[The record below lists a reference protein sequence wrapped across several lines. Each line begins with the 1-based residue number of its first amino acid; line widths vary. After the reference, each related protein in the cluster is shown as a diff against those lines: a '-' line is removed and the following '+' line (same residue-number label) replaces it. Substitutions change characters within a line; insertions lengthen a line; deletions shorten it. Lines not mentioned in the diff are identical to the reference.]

1 MAKICIVSPSLKLG
15 GIERALTTLAN
26 EFNERGHEI
35 YFVSCIRADHFYKLP
50 PRVVL
55 VEPTFMRSA
64 SVINK
69 LLFYPRLLWFIRT
82 TIISINPDVVLVFG
96 DWFSPL
102 TLLALQGTSY
112 PVFISDRT
120 IPDYQF
126 KFPIPFLKKLLYP
139 NSAGFIAQTTRA
151 RDYKVK
157 QFGNKLNIR
166 VIPNALPELGQ
177 MEIESPEKGV
187 VLYVGRF
194 AWEKDPE
201 ILIRAIAILKK
212 STPDVHLKMAGDG
225 PLLQP
230 MKDLV
235 EQLGLASNIKFLGP
249 VKDVE
254 RLYQLAEILVLPSKI
269 EGFPNTLIEG
279 MSFGLACI
287 CFNDIPIDDIIIE
300 NVNGVVL
307 HSRDAFALAEKI
319 SDLLNNYSMRRN
331 IGMQAKQVV
340 QTFNRKKIAEE
351 YLDFLV

>member
-35 YFVSCIRADHFYKLP
+35 HFISCIRADHFYKLP
-50 PRVVL
+50 SRVVL
-55 VEPTFMRSA
+55 FEPTFIRSD

-69 LLFYPRLLWFIRT
+69 FLFYPRLLWFIRT
-82 TIISINPDVVLVFG
+82 KIISISPDVVLVFG

-102 TLLALQGTSY
+102 TLLALQGTRY

-120 IPDYQF
+120 RPDYQF
-126 KFPIPFLKKLLYP
+126 KFPIPFLKKFLYP
-139 NSAGFIAQTTRA
+139 KSAGFIAQTIRA
-151 RDYKVK
+151 KDYKVK

-177 MEIESPEKGV
+177 MEIERPDEGV
-187 VLYVGRF
+187 ILYVGRF

-201 ILIRAIAILKK
+201 ILIRSIAILKK
-212 STPDVHLKMAGDG
+212 SVPEVRLKMAGDG
-225 PLLQP
+225 PLFQP
-230 MKDLV
+230 MKELV
-235 EQLGLASNIKFLGP
+235 EQLGLKSNIKFLGP
-249 VKDVE
+249 VKDVKK
-254 RLYQLAEILVLPSKI
+254 LYQSAEILVLPSKI

-287 CFNDIPIDDIIIE
+287 CFDDIPIDDIVID

-307 HSRDAFALAEKI
+307 HSRDAYALAERI
-319 SDLLNNYSMRRN
+319 SDLLNNDSMRRN
-331 IGMQAKQVV
+331 LGIQARQVI
-340 QTFNRKKIAEE
+340 QKFNRQKIAEE
-351 YLDFLV
+351 YLDFLI